1 MVAPPAVDVSWNWT
15 KPPLVITIELP
26 AVALFSKSISPRTK
40 LTPTWVAR
48 FCVIPELLVMPTP
61 LMVSVM
67 LFGLAKAGA
76 AVIVNALAPELNM
89 IPSTCVLAER
99 ETLVI
104 LEEANIAASD
114 GPFGA
119 KGGDQLVL
127 LFQFPEV
134 GIANH
139 VEPMPMP
146 LLRAAVRSK
155 NIAAAARQ

>member
-1 MVAPPAVDVSWNWT
+1 MVAPPAVELSWNCT

-26 AVALFSKSISPRTK
+26 AVALFSKTISPGTK
-40 LTPTWVAR
+40 MTSWVAK

-61 LMVSVM
+61 LIVSVM
-67 LFGLAKAGA
+67 VFRLPKAGA
-76 AVIVNALAPELNM
+76 AIMVNALAPELNM

-104 LEEANIAASD
+104 LEEANIASSD

-139 VEPMPMP
+139 VEAMPMA